1 MRCVCCCLLLSL
13 KASVVAGGCFF
24 LVFFFFSLFCFS
36 LFGFVFKTGWCEIVN
51 GVWGCVVTCFH
62 RDKWLFLLPAGF
74 EVQVNSVKP
83 FSQNRAPKQ
92 SCMRCKFNLFFFFS
106 PVKGTV
112 NNTHEEINL

>member
-1 MRCVCCCLLLSL
+1 MGCVCCCLLLSL

-92 SCMRCKFNLFFFFS
+92 SCMRCKFNLFFFF
-106 PVKGTV
+106 P
-112 NNTHEEINL
+112 L